1 MGQSWSTFAVSET
14 IDTVNTLEYPY
25 TRTTGP
31 YMGPF
36 LTALRDGKLIA
47 NKIDGRTFCPPLEYD
62 PNTGATAPAEFV
74 EVGPGGTV
82 VGWTWI
88 AEPSEKHPF
97 THPFAFALIKID
109 GTDVPMVHAVDA
121 GSIDEMATLM
131 RVSAQYRDE
140 RHGAITD
147 VYFVPLAKAQTQTIA
162 PGEGTVE
169 ITEHL
174 ISLKVREQLYPHR
187 RRFANGLLDGKIIG
201 QKSPVSGKVYVPGRG
216 YDNLERVPL
225 TEADEVV
232 VADKGTVVAFTVITP
247 VQYYGQKETEPYIRC
262 SILLDNSDQP
272 IMGVDVRHIPLDEFR
287 VGMRLGA
294 EWKKPNERSVA
305 GLDNRGGV
313 WDQVIDRWMPTGEP
327 DVDFEKF
334 KEHTW

>member
-1 MGQSWSTFAVSET
+1 MSET
-14 IDTVNTLEYPY
+14 RETVNTLEYPY

-31 YMGPF
+31 YIGPF

-62 PNTGATAPAEFV
+62 PDTGAQAPAEFV

-82 VGWTWI
+82 VSWTWI
-88 AEPSEKHPF
+88 AEPTQKHPF
-97 THPFAFALIKID
+97 QHAFAFALIKID
-109 GTDVPMVHAVDA
+109 GVDVPMVHAVDA
-121 GSIDEMATLM
+121 GSIDAMSTHM

-147 VYFVPLAKAQTQTIA
+147 VYFVPLAQAQVQDIA

-174 ISLKVREQLYPHR
+174 ISLKIREPMYPHR
-187 RRFANGLLDGKIIG
+187 IRFADGLLDGKIIG
-201 QKSPVSGKVYVPGRG
+201 QRSSVSGKVYVPGRG

-232 VADKGTVVAFTVITP
+232 VGDRGTVVAFTVITP

-262 SILLDNSDQP
+262 SILLDGSDQP
-272 IMGVDVRHIPLDEFR
+272 IIGVDVRDIPVDEFR
-287 VGMRLGA
+287 SGMRLGA
-294 EWKKPNERSVA
+294 QWKKPADRSIE
-305 GLDNRGGV
+305 GLDNRFGGV
-313 WDQVIDRWMPTGEP
+313 WEQVIERWLPTGEP
-327 DVDFEKF
+327 DVDFSAF

>member
-1 MGQSWSTFAVSET
+1 VSET
-14 IDTVNTLEYPY
+14 IETVNTLEYPY

-31 YMGPF
+31 FMGPF
-36 LTALRDGKLIA
+36 LTALRDGRLIG
-47 NKIDGRTFCPPLEYD
+47 NRINGRTFCPPFEYD
-62 PNTGATAPAEFV
+62 PETGAASAAEFV
-74 EVGPGGTV
+74 EVGPGATV

-97 THPFAFALIKID
+97 AHPFAFALIKID

-121 GSIDEMATLM
+121 GSIDDMATLM

-147 VYFVPLAKAQTQTIA
+147 VYFVPLAEAQAQTIA
-162 PGEGTVE
+162 AGEGTVE

-174 ISLKVREQLYPHR
+174 ISLKVREPLYPHR
-187 RRFANGLLDGKIIG
+187 RRFANGLLAGKIIG

-225 TEADEVV
+225 TEADEVE
-232 VADKGTVVAFTVITP
+232 VADRGTVVAFTVITP

-272 IMGVDVRHIPLDEFR
+272 IMGVDVRHIPLDDFR

-294 EWKKPNERSVA
+294 EWKKPDERSVA

-327 DVDFEKF
+327 DVDFETF

>member
-1 MGQSWSTFAVSET
+1 MSEP
-14 IDTVNTLEYPY
+14 IDIVNTLEYPY

-31 YMGPF
+31 FMGPF
-36 LTALRDGKLIA
+36 LTALRDGKLIG
-47 NKIDGRTFCPPLEYD
+47 NRINGRTFCPPFEYD
-62 PNTGATAPAEFV
+62 PDTGAASAAEFV
-74 EVGPGGTV
+74 EVGPGATV

-97 THPFAFALIKID
+97 AHPFAFALIKID
-109 GTDVPMVHAVDA
+109 GADVPMVHAVDA
-121 GSIDEMATLM
+121 GSIDAMSTGM
-131 RVSAQYRDE
+131 RVAAQYRDE

-147 VYFVPLAKAQTQTIA
+147 LYFVPEAAAKTQSIA
-162 PGEGTVE
+162 PGEGTVD

-174 ISLKVREQLYPHR
+174 ISLKVREPLYPHR
-187 RRFANGLLDGKIIG
+187 RRFADGLLAGKIIG

-225 TEADEVV
+225 TQADEVE
-232 VADKGTVVAFTVITP
+232 VADRGTVVAFTVLTP

-272 IMGVDVRHIPLDEFR
+272 IIGVDVRDIPLEDFR

-294 EWKKPNERSVA
+294 QWKKPEERSLA
-305 GLDNRGGV
+305 GLDNRGAV
-313 WDQVIDRWMPTGEP
+313 WDQVIERWTPTGEP
-327 DVDFEKF
+327 DLDFEAF